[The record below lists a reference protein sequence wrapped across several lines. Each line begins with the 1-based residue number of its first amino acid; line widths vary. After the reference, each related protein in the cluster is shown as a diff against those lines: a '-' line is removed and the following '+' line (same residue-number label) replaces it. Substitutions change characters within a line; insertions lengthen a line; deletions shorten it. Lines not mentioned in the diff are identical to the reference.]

1 MRKVCFLIG
10 SISHSGGTERVTT
23 VIANEF
29 ANSGEQVH
37 ILSLHGG
44 EKPFFEQSSHIVN
57 ACLFEHKISMKTHF
71 FETISK
77 IRKYLIKNQ
86 IDILIVVD
94 SISCVFTV
102 PACIGLDVKHIC
114 WEHFNLKVNLGSRF
128 RNLGRWL
135 AARWCDQIVTL
146 TERDK
151 SFWVEKY
158 RNIEKKMIVI
168 PNPSPFNEVN
178 HVPSLESKMAL
189 AVGRLDYIKGFDL
202 LLEAWAIFCKQNQD
216 WTLSIVGGGAEEL
229 RLKQIACDL
238 GISSRVI
245 FWGQQKNVDQFYR
258 QASIYCLSSRNEG
271 FPMVL
276 LEAQSYGLPIVAFDC
291 DTGPAEI
298 VLHGENGYLVPTLD
312 IHKLSKGIQL
322 MSNLDENEYKKN
334 IQNSKKVIQC
344 FNVHSIMLKWNHL
357 KANANKV

>member
-151 SFWVEKY
+151 SFWVEKH

-168 PNPSPFNEVN
+168 PNPSPFHEVN

-245 FWGQQKNVDQFYR
+245 FLGQQKNVDQFYR

-291 DTGPAEI
+291 DTGPSEI
-298 VLHGENGYLVPTLD
+298 VKHGFNGYLVPVFNTVE
-312 IHKLSKGIQL
+312 LSKNIVKIAK
-322 MSNLDENEYKKN
+322 SNNVEYKELVD
-334 IQNSKKVIQC
+334 NSKINVMSFSIEHVYMSWSKV
-344 FNVHSIMLKWNHL
+344 FS
-357 KANANKV
+357 

>member
-1 MRKVCFLIG
+1 MRKICFLIG
-10 SISHSGGTERVTT
+10 NISHSGGTERVTT

-29 ANSGEQVH
+29 ANSGEQVY
-37 ILSLHGG
+37 ILSLYSGDQ
-44 EKPFFEQSSHIVN
+44 PFFEQNSHIVN
-57 ACLFEHKISMKTHF
+57 ACLFDQKISMKKHF
-71 FETISK
+71 FETVFK

-86 IDILIVVD
+86 IDTLIVVD

-102 PACIGLDVKHIC
+102 PACVGLHVNHIC

-128 RNLGRWL
+128 RSLGRWM
-135 AARWCDQIVTL
+135 AAKWCDHIVTL

-151 SFWVEKY
+151 VFWVETY
-158 RNIEKKMIVI
+158 HNIEKKITVI
-168 PNPSPFNEVN
+168 PNPTAYDEVD
-178 HVPSLESKMAL
+178 HVPSLESKIVL

-202 LLEAWAIFCKQNQD
+202 LLEAWAIFCKQNDD
-216 WTLSIVGGGAEEL
+216 WTLSIVGGGEEEL
-229 RLKQIACDL
+229 RLKQIANDL

-298 VLHGENGYLVPTLD
+298 VKSGFNGYLVPVLNTVE
-312 IHKLSKGIQL
+312 LSKNIL
-322 MSNLDENEYKKN
+322 RIAKRNNTEYKELVD
-334 IQNSKKVIQC
+334 NSKINIKSFSIKHVRMSWSKV
-344 FNVHSIMLKWNHL
+344 FS
-357 KANANKV
+357 